1 MKGIFITM
9 EGPDGSGKTTQIE
22 LLKKYLEDKGYDIV
36 ITREPGGTVI
46 SEAIREIILNTE
58 YQEMSHMTELL
69 LYAAARAQL
78 VNQVIKPALAEGK
91 AVICDRFVES
101 SAVYQ
106 GIGRGLG
113 VDTVYKVN
121 SYALGGIVP
130 MLTIFMDLDAEDGI
144 KRKKNQTELDRME
157 MEDLSFHKRVVEG
170 YRQLAQ
176 LYPERIY
183 PVDALLPVEE
193 IHKMIVTEVEKRM
206 AMAEDM
212 PEEL

>member
-1 MKGIFITM
+1 MEGIFITM

-22 LLKKYLEDKGYDIV
+22 LLKKYLESKGYDIV
-36 ITREPGGTVI
+36 ITREPGGTAI
-46 SEAIREIILNTE
+46 SEAIREIILNPD
-58 YQEMSHMTELL
+58 YKEMSHMTELL

-78 VNQVIKPALAEGK
+78 VNQVIKPALEEGK

-113 VDTVYKVN
+113 VETVYEVN
-121 SYALGGIVP
+121 SYALGDVKP
-130 MLTIFMDLDAEDGI
+130 KLTIFMDLDAEEGI

-170 YRQLAQ
+170 YRQLAD
-176 LYPERIY
+176 LYPERIV
-183 PVDALLPVEE
+183 PISATLPIEE
-193 IHKMIVTEVEKRM
+193 IHSMIVEEVKKRFSV
-206 AMAEDM
+206 E
-212 PEEL
+212 

>member
-1 MKGIFITM
+1 MEGIFITM

-22 LLKKYLEDKGYDIV
+22 LLKKYLESKGYDIV
-36 ITREPGGTVI
+36 ITREPGGTAI
-46 SEAIREIILNTE
+46 SEAIREIILNPD
-58 YQEMSHMTELL
+58 YKEMSHMTELL

-78 VNQVIKPALAEGK
+78 VNQVIKPALEEGK

-113 VDTVYKVN
+113 VGTVYEVN
-121 SYALGGIVP
+121 SYALGDVKP
-130 MLTIFMDLDAEDGI
+130 KLTIFMDLDAEEGI

-170 YRQLAQ
+170 YRQLAD
-176 LYPERIY
+176 LYPERIV
-183 PVDALLPVEE
+183 PISATLPIEE
-193 IHKMIVTEVEKRM
+193 IHSMIVEEVKKRFSV
-206 AMAEDM
+206 E
-212 PEEL
+212 

>member
-1 MKGIFITM
+1 M

-22 LLKKYLEDKGYDIV
+22 LLKSYLESKGYDIV

-46 SEAIREIILNTE
+46 SEAIRAIILNTE

-69 LYAAARAQL
+69 LYASARAQL
-78 VNQVIKPALAEGK
+78 VNQVIKPALEEGK

-113 VDTVYKVN
+113 VATVYEVN
-121 SYALGGIVP
+121 NYALGEVKP
-130 MLTIFMDLDAEDGI
+130 KLTIFMDLDADEGI

-176 LYPERIY
+176 FYPERIV
-183 PVDALLPVEE
+183 PVDATLPIEE
-193 IHKMIVTEVEKRM
+193 IHSIIVKEVERRFF
-206 AMAEDM
+206 EQ
-212 PEEL
+212 

>member
-1 MKGIFITM
+1 M

-22 LLKKYLEDKGYDIV
+22 LLKSYLESKGYDIV
-36 ITREPGGTVI
+36 ITREPGGTAI
-46 SEAIREIILNTE
+46 SEAIRAIILNTE

-69 LYAAARAQL
+69 LYASARAQL
-78 VNQVIKPALAEGK
+78 VNQVIKPALEEGK

-113 VDTVYKVN
+113 VSTVYEVN
-121 SYALGGIVP
+121 NYALGDVKP
-130 MLTIFMDLDAEDGI
+130 KLTIFMDLDAEEGI

-157 MEDLSFHKRVVEG
+157 MEDLSFHKRVVDG

-176 LYPERIY
+176 FYPERIV
-183 PVDALLPVEE
+183 PVDATLPIEE
-193 IHKMIVTEVEKRM
+193 IHSIIKKEVEKRFF
-206 AMAEDM
+206 E
-212 PEEL
+212 

>member
-22 LLKKYLEDKGYDIV
+22 LLKKYLEEKGYDII
-36 ITREPGGTVI
+36 ITREPGGTAI
-46 SEAIREIILNTE
+46 SEAIRTIILNPE
-58 YQEMSHMTELL
+58 FKEMSHMTELL
-69 LYAAARAQL
+69 LYASARAQL
-78 VNQVIKPALAEGK
+78 VNQVIKPALDAGK

-113 VDTVYKVN
+113 IKTVYDVN
-121 SYALGGIVP
+121 SFALGEVKP
-130 MLTIFMDLDAEDGI
+130 ELTIFMDLDAEEGI

-157 MEDLSFHKRVVEG
+157 MEDLSFHKRVVDG

-176 LYPERIY
+176 LYSDRIV
-183 PVDALLPVEE
+183 PIDATLPIET
-193 IHKMIVTEVEKRM
+193 IHKTIVEEVEKRFFN
-206 AMAEDM
+206 
-212 PEEL
+212 

>member
-1 MKGIFITM
+1 MEGIFITM

-22 LLKKYLEDKGYDIV
+22 MLKTYLESKGYDIV

-46 SEAIREIILNTE
+46 SEAIRAIILNKD

-69 LYAAARAQL
+69 LYASARAQL

-113 VDTVYKVN
+113 VSTVYEVN
-121 SYALGGIVP
+121 NYALGDVKP
-130 MLTIFMDLDAEDGI
+130 KLTIFMDLDADEGI
-144 KRKKNQTELDRME
+144 KRKENQTELDRME
-157 MEDLSFHKRVVEG
+157 MEDLSFHERVVEG

-176 LYPERIY
+176 LYPERIF
-183 PVDALLPVEE
+183 PVDATLPIEE
-193 IHKMIVTEVEKRM
+193 IHSIIVGEVEKRFF
-206 AMAEDM
+206 A
-212 PEEL
+212 